1 LLRENE
7 GKVFG
12 AVLALHDI
20 TERKAL
26 EVKLRHSQKLEAV
39 GQLAAGIAHEINTP
53 AQFIGDNL
61 LFLAD
66 SFRAEQELLA
76 KHQEVLRGLPVTPAL
91 EQALLTLKEAEE
103 AADHGYVK
111 ENAPAA
117 FVRTSDGIARIAT
130 IVNAMKEFAHP
141 DQREKISADLNHAL
155 DTTLTIARNEYR
167 YVADIETDFGELPQ
181 VACHLGDLN
190 QVFLNLLVNA
200 AHAIVDMV
208 GTSGK
213 KGRIRVSTRS
223 EGDVVRIEIADT
235 GSGIPESIRDRVFEP
250 FFTTKEVG
258 RGSGQGLAI
267 ARSVVVDKHGGSLTF
282 ESEIGKGTTFAIVL
296 PIDRVRS
303 RAPDARDATLTRAV

>member
-1 LLRENE
+1 
-7 GKVFG
+7 
-12 AVLALHDI
+12 
-20 TERKAL
+20 
-26 EVKLRHSQKLEAV
+26 
-39 GQLAAGIAHEINTP
+39 
-53 AQFIGDNL
+53 
-61 LFLAD
+61 
-66 SFRAEQELLA
+66 
-76 KHQEVLRGLPVTPAL
+76 
-91 EQALLTLKEAEE
+91 
-103 AADHGYVK
+103 
-111 ENAPAA
+111 
-117 FVRTSDGIARIAT
+117 
-130 IVNAMKEFAHP
+130 
-141 DQREKISADLNHAL
+141 
-155 DTTLTIARNEYR
+155 
-167 YVADIETDFGELPQ
+167 LPQ